1 VFGDHVGWG
10 FSPGESLSR
19 SGHSTYDARAMADIV
34 LSYARENRQQ
44 AESLAGALED
54 AGWSVWW
61 DRAILPGVSYEQVIE
76 AELSAARCVVVLW
89 SAAARQS
96 NWVRDEATLAL
107 SRNVLVSGILDAS
120 EPPLGFRQQQTA
132 NLEHWDGSATDPA
145 FALLTQGIA
154 KVMAREGSHGVPPAP
169 VVTRPAK
176 SSKRRSAAVIALVM
190 LGSFLAGGGAVIW
203 STGYLGSGT
212 ESAPRDGSPAP
223 RNTRNSTAPRKNEP
237 VAPSQALLVPAR
249 ASLMLPRENVTLTI
263 LSGALE
269 RVNADTRALT
279 LHIRVSNSGTR
290 SFYRTYHSSLRLII
304 DGVPRAPTDSP
315 SEQVEKLSARE
326 FDYRFDVPAA
336 ATRAVLRLIHDDQT
350 AEIPLDLTPP
360 GR

>member
-1 VFGDHVGWG
+1 
-10 FSPGESLSR
+10 
-19 SGHSTYDARAMADIV
+19 
-34 LSYARENRQQ
+34 
-44 AESLAGALED
+44 
-54 AGWSVWW
+54 
-61 DRAILPGVSYEQVIE
+61 
-76 AELSAARCVVVLW
+76 
-89 SAAARQS
+89 
-96 NWVRDEATLAL
+96 
-107 SRNVLVSGILDAS
+107 
-120 EPPLGFRQQQTA
+120 
-132 NLEHWDGSATDPA
+132 
-145 FALLTQGIA
+145 
-154 KVMAREGSHGVPPAP
+154 
-169 VVTRPAK
+169 
-176 SSKRRSAAVIALVM
+176 
-190 LGSFLAGGGAVIW
+190 
-203 STGYLGSGT
+203 
-212 ESAPRDGSPAP
+212 
-223 RNTRNSTAPRKNEP
+223 
-237 VAPSQALLVPAR
+237 
-249 ASLMLPRENVTLTI
+249 MLPRENVTLTI